1 MRPKEGVMYRVWFG
15 LIVAFPIL
23 LFAALMWALVGEVG
37 WVLALI
43 IVFIV
48 LTWLYELATGR
59 RGAAGGD
66 GGDSGDGGGD
76 GGDGGC

>member
-1 MRPKEGVMYRVWFG
+1 MYRLWFG

-37 WVLALI
+37 WVLALV

-48 LTWLYELATGR
+48 LTWLHELATGR
-59 RGAAGGD
+59 PGGAGG
-66 GGDSGDGGGD
+66 GGGGSGDGGGD